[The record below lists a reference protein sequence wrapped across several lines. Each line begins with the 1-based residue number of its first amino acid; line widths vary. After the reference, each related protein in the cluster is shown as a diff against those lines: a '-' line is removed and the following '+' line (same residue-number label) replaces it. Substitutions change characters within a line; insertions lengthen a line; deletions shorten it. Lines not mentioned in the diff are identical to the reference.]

1 MNLSKLTTKKKK
13 NSKTKAKKIKTK
25 KIYQGISAFINK
37 NKGKAKIGFYIIG
50 SLITLLGIIWIA
62 TRRPQIPANIKTTID
77 SLTSINNQLSKHQQQ
92 IDSIITTYETKINQI
107 NSQMDN
113 IKEKT
118 TIVREYYH
126 EINKQVEKYNPTQID
141 SFFKARYKY

>member
-1 MNLSKLTTKKKK
+1 MIQKVTNWFIFYKDLFKYWLYG
-13 NSKTKAKKIKTK
+13 AVGLFALYGFIFV
-25 KIYQGISAFINK
+25 ISLK
-37 NKGKAKIGFYIIG
+37 
-50 SLITLLGIIWIA
+50 
-62 TRRPQIPANIKTTID
+62 PQTPANIKTTID

-92 IDSIITTYETKINQI
+92 IDNIITTYETKINQI